1 MKSDIFPATL
11 QDLIEE
17 FNKLPG
23 IGRKTAT
30 RLAIHIL
37 KVNPEEAR
45 ALAQAI
51 IRVKENIRFCSVCY
65 NITEEDPC
73 PICRDPARNQRQIC
87 VVEDPTDIMM
97 IENTHEYNGVYH
109 VLGGTIS
116 PLDGIGPEDLRIKE
130 LMKRLDNVDEVILA
144 LNPSTEGETTSIY
157 LSKLIKPLGIKVT
170 RLARGIPLGSNL
182 EFIDELTLSK
192 ALRSRQEI

>member
-1 MKSDIFPATL
+1 MKADIFPPAL

-17 FNKLPG
+17 LNKLPG

-30 RLAIHIL
+30 RLAIHLL
-37 KVNPEEAR
+37 KVDETEAR

-51 IRVKENIRFCSVCY
+51 IRVKENIRFCSICF

-73 PICRDPARNQRQIC
+73 PICRDPSRNQRQIC
-87 VVEDPTDIMM
+87 VVEDPTNIMI

-109 VLGGTIS
+109 VLGGAIS
-116 PLDGIGPEDLRIKE
+116 PLDGIGPENLRIKE
-130 LMKRLDNVDEVILA
+130 LMQRLDKVEEVILA

-182 EFIDELTLSK
+182 EFVDELTLSK